1 MSAAT
6 LRLDGL
12 LRRASGQLQAAGSP
26 TPRLDAEVLL
36 CHVLG
41 VDRTWLYTW
50 GDRPAAVLARERFE
64 SLVAARAAGQPV
76 AYLTGERE
84 FLGLRLATD
93 PSTLIPRPDTET
105 LVEAALEHAVA
116 TRGRLLDLGTG
127 SGAIA
132 LAFASERP
140 GWRVLG
146 VDLRHEAVALAERNA
161 QRLGIANVAFRQ
173 GDWFSAL
180 GERQGEAAERFALIV
195 SNPPYLADD
204 DPHLARGDL
213 RFEPRS
219 ALVAGE
225 AGLADLRRL
234 VDQADDHLL
243 PGGWLL
249 LEHGAEQGMAVRE
262 ALVAAGYGEV
272 ASRRDLGGHERI
284 SQGRAPAR

>member
-1 MSAAT
+1 VPGGSV
-6 LRLDGL
+6 RLDAL
-12 LRRASGQLQAAGSP
+12 LARAAARLQAAGSP
-26 TPRLDAEVLL
+26 TARLDAEVLL

-50 GDRPAAVLARERFE
+50 GDRPAPTLERARFE
-64 SLVAARAAGQPV
+64 ALVAARAAGWPV

-84 FLGLRLATD
+84 FWGLRLATA

-105 LVEAALEHAVA
+105 LVEAALERAVSA
-116 TRGRLLDLGTG
+116 VGRLLDLGTG

-146 VDLRHEAVALAERNA
+146 VDIRPEAVALARRNA
-161 QRLGIANVAFRQ
+161 ERHRLGNAAFRQ
-173 GDWFSAL
+173 SDWFSAL
-180 GERQGEAAERFALIV
+180 GEGEAAERFALIV
-195 SNPPYLADD
+195 SNPPYLGDD
-204 DPHLARGDL
+204 DPHLVRGDV

-225 AGLADLRRL
+225 GGLADLRRL
-234 VDQADDHLL
+234 VDQARGHLL

-249 LEHGAEQGMAVRE
+249 LEHGAEQGAAVRE
-262 ALVAAGYGEV
+262 ALMAAGYGEV
-272 ASRRDLGGHERI
+272 ASRRDLGGHERV
-284 SQGRAPAR
+284 SLGRTAGR